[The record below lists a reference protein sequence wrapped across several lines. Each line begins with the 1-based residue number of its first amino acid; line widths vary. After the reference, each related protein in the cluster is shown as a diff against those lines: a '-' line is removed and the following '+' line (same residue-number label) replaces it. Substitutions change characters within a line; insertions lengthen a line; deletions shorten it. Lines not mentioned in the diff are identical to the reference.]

1 MEQDVLKKLAQFR
14 ILMKKENGAQI
25 DFEKIFS
32 DTSYARHTLRLAE
45 DSDNETLVFLALS
58 LRQKLGLLTPT
69 TPAAPAAEQRAPA
82 PAPTPTAS
90 PNAAKKYMFGARG

>member
-1 MEQDVLKKLAQFR
+1 MDQEVLKKLAQFR
-14 ILMKKENGAQI
+14 ILMKKEKGAQI

-32 DTSYARHTLRLAE
+32 DANYARHNLRLAE

-58 LRQKLGLLTPT
+58 LREQLGLLRPT
-69 TPAAPAAEQRAPA
+69 IPAAPAAEQRAPA

-90 PNAAKKYMFGARG
+90 PNATKKYMFGARG